1 MHTFPATDL
10 SAVCPLTFIPLGVSH
25 AVVHGFGVL
34 APNGPADNYVRTQI
48 AGELVYITLD
58 NVDQWLIRDSYGVL
72 IPLMGGYKPPKTD
85 SGGTPVTPG
94 SAVQLDC
101 LYKVSTGD
109 CTPDNSTIL
118 TIISVAPGPP
128 STLGTAIFQS
138 LLVMIIDYTD
148 CGLPATI
155 NETEIRTLYLG
166 PNGDGNGGLADKY
179 TQCSYGRFG
188 LNITAFRV
196 VRVRHQCS
204 TPITTTCAAWAI
216 SALADTATKALIGTV
231 AFSSFSHYTYIVP
244 PGLQPVCPWSGL
256 AVLPGRQTF
265 LQTSANGVYR
275 WATVMQEA
283 IHNYG
288 LWHSWQN
295 GTEYGDYS
303 TTMGRGDACPNAA
316 EISRMGWATPAVGG
330 DQLNSSALLP
340 GTARTFT
347 LPATYL
353 TGNNNYVRVTP
364 DWLPVY
370 NNTLTG
376 RNLYIAVRVA
386 KNVDAGLS
394 NTIYASKV
402 NIHEVNATMDNGYP
416 TTFTNSDRKIQF
428 INTVDPMSQLA
439 MGAYQL
445 VVYGG
450 SWVGTDTLRVHL
462 CRFLASPSE
471 CPSLSTLE
479 VQPPPPTPSPRP
491 PSPSPPPFRPPVPSP
506 PPSTRPPTVRPPP
519 SPRPPPRTPPT
530 PSIQLLMPP
539 PPPSPQPPVLPP
551 PPSPQPP
558 VPPPPPPPP
567 PSPQPPVPPPPP
579 SPQPPVPPPPPSP
592 QPPVPPP
599 PPSPQPPVPPPPSTR
614 PPMKPPPSPPTL
626 RPPPR
631 SPSPPSPKL
640 SSPCSPPPRPPPPR
654 PPPRSPPP
662 GPPPPRPPPP
672 KPPPPRPSPSSLK
685 PPSSPPPRS
694 PSPSPP
700 FMPLSPTVAPLFSTW
715 PPPAEASKWVSRG
728 DLNHVHNQ

>member
-1 MHTFPATDL
+1 EL
-10 SAVCPLTFIPLGVSH
+10 
-25 AVVHGFGVL
+25 
-34 APNGPADNYVRTQI
+34 RKQI

-58 NVDQWLIRDSYGVL
+58 NVDQWLIRDSNGVL

-85 SGGTPVTPG
+85 SQGIPVSPG

-101 LYKVSTGD
+101 IFTEATGE
-109 CTPDNSTIL
+109 CTPDDL
-118 TIISVAPGPP
+118 TTFTVISYAPAP
-128 STLGTAIFQS
+128 STLEKTIFQS
-138 LLVMIIDYTD
+138 LLVMVLDYPD
-148 CGLPATI
+148 CGFPATTT
-155 NETEIRTLYLG
+155 EEEIRTIYLG
-166 PNGDGNGGLADKY
+166 PNGDGKGGLAEKY
-179 TQCSYGRFG
+179 TQCSYGKFN
-188 LNITAFRV
+188 LNITAFRA
-196 VRVRHQCS
+196 VRVTHQCS
-204 TPITTTCAAWAI
+204 TPITTTCAAWAMSI
-216 SALADTATKALIGTV
+216 LADAATKALIGPA

-256 AVLPGRQTF
+256 AILPGRQTY

-295 GTEYGDYS
+295 GTEYDDYS
-303 TTMGRGDACPNAA
+303 TAMGRGDACPNAA

-353 TGNNNYVRVTP
+353 TGNNNYLRVTP

-370 NNTLTG
+370 NNTLMG

-386 KNVDAGLS
+386 KNVDSGLS

-416 TTFTNSDRKIQF
+416 ATFTNSDRKIQF

-462 CRFLASPSE
+462 CRFLTSPSE

-491 PSPSPPPFRPPVPSP
+491 PSPSATSR
-506 PPSTRPPTVRPPP
+506 
-519 SPRPPPRTPPT
+519 
-530 PSIQLLMPP
+530 M
-539 PPPSPQPPVLPP
+539 
-551 PPSPQPP
+551 
-558 VPPPPPPPP
+558 
-567 PSPQPPVPPPPP
+567 
-579 SPQPPVPPPPPSP
+579 
-592 QPPVPPP
+592 
-599 PPSPQPPVPPPPSTR
+599 
-614 PPMKPPPSPPTL
+614 
-626 RPPPR
+626 
-631 SPSPPSPKL
+631 
-640 SSPCSPPPRPPPPR
+640 
-654 PPPRSPPP
+654 
-662 GPPPPRPPPP
+662 
-672 KPPPPRPSPSSLK
+672 PPPRPSPSPRSL
-685 PPSSPPPRS
+685 SPPPRS
-694 PSPSPP
+694 PV
-700 FMPLSPTVAPLFSTW
+700 PTP
-715 PPPAEASKWVSRG
+715 
-728 DLNHVHNQ
+728 